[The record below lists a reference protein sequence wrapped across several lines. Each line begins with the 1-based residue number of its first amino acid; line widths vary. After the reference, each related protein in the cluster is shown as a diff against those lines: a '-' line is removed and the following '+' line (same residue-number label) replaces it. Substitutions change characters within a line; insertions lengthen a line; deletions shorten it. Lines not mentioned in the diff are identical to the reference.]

1 MINFAQFG
9 SRKIFRPAP
18 EVEAWIRT
26 GAEKHLRSRFQPGE
40 YQGRDR
46 ANEVI
51 KHQFQFY
58 ERLLNNA
65 LPSLLERGSVEFLLS
80 QFDEAS
86 ELLHGNGILDL
97 AEREKWRRIEP
108 FFKRGIKYLVE
119 RICLM
124 TANSWTPTE
133 PRQSMLA
140 INVAM
145 VCAEVLSHM
154 AQESD
159 LVFSIFPEHGTAS
172 VLPPGQVVHC
182 NIHVTGRHSEYAE
195 RFSARLRRDRQHR
208 DKRVAW
214 PPFAHHTETHQ
225 RYLDSVFQTEF
236 GMTYGHFIH
245 VITQT
250 ITNSHPS
257 LEPNA
262 FETLFISRNRL
273 VAGLVEVSGQT
284 QSAIERALDGF
295 TIRSENLEQEQRV
308 ITKPKQTHR
317 AFRRGFFLMPHEDG
331 PHLCFSRAM
340 ARENLINMCGAVAFQ
355 KLPPEWTTEATKRA
369 LSDLSRAAGR
379 WFEQVLTD
387 RLHEIGIQG
396 SGVTRR
402 LGSGSPA
409 LEIPPDVG
417 QIDFLGFHKGGNL
430 IVVIEAKMVSGAL
443 EPATWRDEL
452 HDFLGEKKYAD
463 RFRRKIRWVE
473 KNRQEI
479 TRALGVDSNSRVVAA
494 LVTYYPSIVAEFI
507 HDFPCVSLAELILDF
522 EKVRGWPYPPPA
534 LAS

>member
-1 MINFAQFG
+1 MINFEQFG
-9 SRKIFRPAP
+9 SRRIFRPAP
-18 EVEAWIRT
+18 EVEAWIREA
-26 GAEKHLRSRFQPGE
+26 AEKHLRSRFEPGD

-58 ERLLNNA
+58 EKLLNNA
-65 LPSLLERGSVEFLLS
+65 LPNLLERGSVEFLLS

-97 AEREKWRRIEP
+97 AERERWLRIEP

-124 TANSWTPTE
+124 SAHSWVPVS

-140 INVAM
+140 VNVAV

-172 VLPPGQVVHC
+172 VAKPGQNALFH
-182 NIHVTGRHSEYAE
+182 IHVTGKHSEYAE

-225 RYLDSVFQTEF
+225 RYLDSVFQSEF

-245 VITQT
+245 VVTQT
-250 ITNSHPS
+250 IANRHPS
-257 LEPNA
+257 LEPGS
-262 FETLFISRNRL
+262 FETLFISRARL
-273 VAGLVEVSGQT
+273 VAGLVEVSGQP
-284 QSAIERALDGF
+284 QAAIERALDGF
-295 TIRSENLEQEQRV
+295 TIRPENLKQEQRA

-317 AFRRGFFLMPHEDG
+317 AFRRGFFLMPHEEG

-355 KLPPEWTTEATKRA
+355 KLPPEWTTKATSRA
-369 LSDLSRAAGR
+369 LSDLSRAAGQ
-379 WFEQVLTD
+379 WFEQVLTK
-387 RLHEIGIQG
+387 RLHEMGITG
-396 SGVTRR
+396 GGVTRR
-402 LGSGSPA
+402 FGFGLDA
-409 LEIPPDVG
+409 LDVPPEVG
-417 QIDFLGFHKGGNL
+417 QIDFLGFTKDEGL

-443 EPATWRDEL
+443 EPAIWRDEL

-473 KNRQEI
+473 RNRTEI
-479 TRALGVDSNSRVVAA
+479 ARAFGIDREAKVVAA

-507 HDFPCVSLAELILDF
+507 DDFPCVSLAELILDF
-522 EKVRGWPYPPPA
+522 EKCRGWPYPPVS
-534 LAS
+534 LA